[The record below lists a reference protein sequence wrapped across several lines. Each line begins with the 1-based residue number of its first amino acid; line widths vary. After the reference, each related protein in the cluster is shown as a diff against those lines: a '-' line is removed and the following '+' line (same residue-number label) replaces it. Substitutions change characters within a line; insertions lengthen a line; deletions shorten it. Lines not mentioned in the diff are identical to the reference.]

1 MGFLSKGFL
10 SVLVSAAAT
19 VLCAIIEAVAED

>member
-1 MGFLSKGFL
+1 MGLLNKGFL

-19 VLCAIIEAVAED
+19 VLCAAIEAALND